1 MCFLPS
7 NGFNS
12 SEASSCV
19 RPACAGTRPGSLPRI
34 GLRVGAWLGSAD
46 QRQRAGHRAAPH
58 PPTCASRRGG
68 RAATVFT
75 EGGGAG
81 RVRRTGSRE
90 QGWADWRELAATGCC
105 PSGAGSAPGVR
116 LHCEPPPPGPGRAN
130 LAASP
135 RVTVRAWNPG
145 KMGSAAAS
153 WARSSRRVGA
163 TSWGSPGCRHCRPR
177 SRRLEGSQ
185 IPPG

>member
-46 QRQRAGHRAAPH
+46 QRQRVGTGPHRTL
-58 PPTCASRRGG
+58 PPARPG
-68 RAATVFT
+68 A
-75 EGGGAG
+75 EGGPPLYLQKEAVPGG
-81 RVRRTGSRE
+81 CGGLGSRE
-90 QGWADWRELAATGCC
+90 QGRADWRELAATGCC
-105 PSGAGSAPGVR
+105 PSGAGRAPGVR
-116 LHCEPPPPGPGRAN
+116 LHCEPPPPGPGWRTWPLPRGSLCARGIQGKWVAP
-130 LAASP
+130 LPPGPAA
-135 RVTVRAWNPG
+135 PG
-145 KMGSAAAS
+145 ESGQ
-153 WARSSRRVGA
+153 RVGVLLA
-163 TSWGSPGCRHCRPR
+163 VGTADRA
-177 SRRLEGSQ
+177 RRQEGSQ